1 MIDYISEQKK
11 CGTVTV
17 SVYTDD
23 SNNHFFDI
31 KSDSD
36 DVLPVSYV
44 IEDVS
49 FYIIYLL
56 NLLYY

>member
-1 MIDYISEQKK
+1 MEVIFLIDYNEEQKK

-31 KSDSD
+31 KSDTD

-44 IEDVS
+44 IEDTLS
-49 FYIIYLL
+49 
-56 NLLYY
+56 LY

>member
-1 MIDYISEQKK
+1 MEVIFLIDYNSEQKK

-31 KSDSD
+31 ESDTE

-44 IEDVS
+44 IEDTLS
-49 FYIIYLL
+49 
-56 NLLYY
+56 LY